1 MLALIMSWVVLAGK
15 HDQTTVIEPMAEAE
29 SIGWLFLC
37 IPLVGFVLAEV
48 RTNAYFSRYF
58 ICVLPGVAVAFSCL
72 LWRHLRNSYVVS
84 LGIFLLLAGWG
95 VVKQVGIL
103 QHPEMVEAIG
113 TRDLLDLESSLRA
126 EGKRYIVFSP
136 PLIFVEA
143 EYYSKYPQ
151 DCILLVPPGFEREST
166 LARSSPDPYLHQRL
180 LLNLSQYYPL

>member
-1 MLALIMSWVVLAGK
+1 MSWVVLAGK